1 MQQSPSPYRSPNESR
16 SVSFAVA
23 DNVVVREG
31 GVSNDVTD
39 ERLSA
44 TTTTP
49 HGASD
54 ASADRRVAAG
64 RRATE
69 LSSATGA
76 RPQTTRD
83 SVSDTMNGE
92 IETLEDLSQHYQDS
106 VPADLREANTFDWY
120 LRELYDDPRIA
131 RNAHQ
136 RVADMFDYYGTEY
149 DEDAGVVEYLM
160 ASEDPLHEGENI
172 FYGREVHESI
182 HEFVNKVKSGA
193 RGLGPEKR
201 IKLLLGP
208 VGSGKSHFDLM
219 VRRYFEDYTMR
230 DEGRMYTFRWTN
242 LCDVIRDQ
250 DPADDTVQSPMNQ
263 DPIVLLPQEQR
274 DRVIERLNEN
284 LDAPYTIRNEQSL
297 DPASEFYMDKLLAE
311 YDDDLQSVLENHV
324 EIIRLVAS
332 ENKRQCIETF
342 EPKDKKNQDETEL
355 TGDVNYS
362 KLAVYGE
369 SDPRAFDYSGAFCN
383 ANRGLFSGEELLKLQ
398 REFLY
403 DFLHASQEQTIK
415 PKNNPRIDIDQVIV
429 GRTNM
434 PEYRDK
440 KGDEKMEA
448 FNDRTKRIDF
458 PYVLEYTQEAEIY
471 RKMLRN
477 ADVPHM
483 HIEPHAMEM
492 AGLFGVLTR
501 ITEPDGERISLT
513 QKAKAYNGEID
524 DGDDV
529 DVKKLREEGESK
541 ADIAE
546 GMEGVS
552 ARFIGD
558 EIAEAIMDSTH
569 RGRDYL
575 SPLSIFTHFE
585 ENLENHGSIPEENV
599 ERYHRYLEMVRD
611 EYKERAIEDVRHALA
626 YDLDEIQRQGE
637 KYMDHVMAYI
647 DDATVR
653 DELTGREQDPD
664 EKFLR
669 SVEEKLEIPSDR
681 KDDFRQEVS
690 NWVSRRAREG
700 TSFNPQDND
709 RLRRALERKLWEDK
723 KHNINFSALV
733 SANELDDDERNAWID
748 ALEEQGYSREG
759 AREVLE
765 FAGAEV
771 AKAELET

>member
-1 MQQSPSPYRSPNESR
+1 M
-16 SVSFAVA
+16 
-23 DNVVVREG
+23 
-31 GVSNDVTD
+31 
-39 ERLSA
+39 
-44 TTTTP
+44 
-49 HGASD
+49 
-54 ASADRRVAAG
+54 
-64 RRATE
+64 
-69 LSSATGA
+69 TGE
-76 RPQTTRD
+76 
-83 SVSDTMNGE
+83 M
-92 IETLEDLSQHYQDS
+92 ETLEDLSQQYRES
-106 VPADLREANTFDWY
+106 VPGDLREAKSFGWY
-120 LRELYDDPRIA
+120 LDEVYDDPRIA

-136 RVADMFDYYGTEY
+136 RVADMFDHYGTEY

-160 ASEDPLHEGENI
+160 ASDDPVHDGENV
-172 FYGREVHESI
+172 FYGREVHEAI

-208 VGSGKSHFDLM
+208 VGSGKSHFDWM
-219 VRRYFEDYTMR
+219 VRRYFEDYTMT
-230 DEGRMYTFRWTN
+230 EAGRMYTFRWTN
-242 LCDVIRDQ
+242 LTDVIRDQ
-250 DPADDTVQSPMNQ
+250 DPADDTVESPMHQ
-263 DPIVLLPQEQR
+263 DPLVLLPQGQR
-274 DRVIERLNEN
+274 DQVIERLNES
-284 LDAPYTIRNEQSL
+284 LDAPYTIRNERSL
-297 DPASEFYMDKLLAE
+297 DPASEFYMDRLLAA
-311 YDDDLQSVLENHV
+311 YDDDLRQVIENHV

-332 ENKRQCIETF
+332 ENKRQCVETF

-362 KLAVYGE
+362 KIAIYGE

-434 PEYRDK
+434 PEYREK

-458 PYVLEYTQEAEIY
+458 PYVLEYEQEAEIY

-477 ADVPHM
+477 ADVPDM

-501 ITEPDGERISLT
+501 VEEPDGNVTLV

-529 DVKKLREEGESK
+529 DVRKLREEAEE
-541 ADIAE
+541 ATDIAE
-546 GMEGVS
+546 GMDGVS

-569 RGRDYL
+569 RGRGYL
-575 SPLSIFTHFE
+575 SPLSVFTHFE
-585 ENLENHGSIPEENV
+585 RNLENHGSIPEENV
-599 ERYHRYLEMVRD
+599 ERYLRYLELVRE
-611 EYKERAIEDVRHALA
+611 EYKERAIDDVRHALA

-647 DDATVR
+647 DDSTVE
-653 DELTGREQDPD
+653 DELTGREQEPD
-664 EKFLR
+664 ETFLR
-669 SVEEKLEIPSDR
+669 SVEEKLDVPADR

-700 TSFNPQDND
+700 RRFDPQEND

-733 SANELDDDERNAWID
+733 SANELDDEERNAWVE
-748 ALEEQGYSREG
+748 ALVDRGYSRDG
-759 AREVLE
+759 AAEVLE

-771 AKAELET
+771 AKSELEEGG

>member
-1 MQQSPSPYRSPNESR
+1 MSQNK
-16 SVSFAVA
+16 
-23 DNVVVREG
+23 
-31 GVSNDVTD
+31 
-39 ERLSA
+39 
-44 TTTTP
+44 
-49 HGASD
+49 
-54 ASADRRVAAG
+54 
-64 RRATE
+64 
-69 LSSATGA
+69 
-76 RPQTTRD
+76 
-83 SVSDTMNGE
+83 
-92 IETLEDLSQHYQDS
+92 ETLEALSQEYKDTI
-106 VPADLREANTFDWY
+106 PADLRTTRTFDWY
-120 LRELYDDPRIA
+120 LDQLYEDPRIA

-149 DEDAGVVEYLM
+149 DEDAGVVEYKI
-160 ASEDPLHEGENI
+160 ASEDPITDGENT
-172 FYGREVHESI
+172 FYGREVHEAI

-208 VGSGKSHFDLM
+208 VGSGKSDFDRQ
-219 VRRYFEDYTMR
+219 VRRYYEDYTR
-230 DEGRMYTFRWTN
+230 GDEGRMYTFRWTN
-242 LCDVIRDQ
+242 LCDVVHDQ
-250 DPADDTVQSPMNQ
+250 DPADDVVRSPMNQ
-263 DPIVLLPQEQR
+263 DPLVLLPQDQR
-274 DRVIERLNEN
+274 DRVIEDINEE
-284 LDAPYTIRNEQSL
+284 LDAPYTIRNEQDL
-297 DPASEFYMDKLLAE
+297 DPASEFYMDRLLAY
-311 YDDDLQSVLENHV
+311 YDDNLQEVLENHV
-324 EIIRLVAS
+324 EIIRFVAD
-332 ENKRQCIETF
+332 ENQRQGIETF

-362 KLAVYGE
+362 KIAIYGE

-383 ANRGLFSGEELLKLQ
+383 ANRGIFSGEELLKLQ

-458 PYVLEYTQEAEIY
+458 PYVLQYEEEAKIY

-477 ADVPHM
+477 ADLPDIQV
-483 HIEPHAMEM
+483 EPHTLEM

-501 ITEPDGERISLT
+501 IEEPDTESVELV

-524 DGDDV
+524 EADDI
-529 DVKKLREEGESK
+529 DVKKLREEAEQA
-541 ADIAE
+541 ADIRE
-546 GMEGVS
+546 GMDGVS
-552 ARFIGD
+552 PRFIGD
-558 EIAEAIMDSTH
+558 EIAEAIMDSMH
-569 RGRDYL
+569 RSRSFL
-575 SPLSIFTHFE
+575 SPLTTFNHLE
-585 ENLENHGSIPEENV
+585 GNLENHGSIDSESFDEYY
-599 ERYHRYLEMVRD
+599 RFLELVRE

-626 YDLDEIQRQGE
+626 YDMDEIQRQGE

-647 DDATVR
+647 DDDTVE
-653 DELTGREQDPD
+653 DELTGREQEPD
-664 EKFLR
+664 EQFLR
-669 SVEEKLEIPSDR
+669 SVEEKLNLPEDR

-700 TSFNPQDND
+700 DTFNPQDND

-733 SANELDDDERNAWID
+733 SSGDMDDDERNQWID
-748 ALEEQGYSREG
+748 ALIEQGYSEEG
-759 AREVLE
+759 AKEVLE

-771 AKAELET
+771 AKSEMEE

>member
-1 MQQSPSPYRSPNESR
+1 MNG
-16 SVSFAVA
+16 
-23 DNVVVREG
+23 D
-31 GVSNDVTD
+31 
-39 ERLSA
+39 
-44 TTTTP
+44 
-49 HGASD
+49 
-54 ASADRRVAAG
+54 
-64 RRATE
+64 RAT
-69 LSSATGA
+69 
-76 RPQTTRD
+76 
-83 SVSDTMNGE
+83 
-92 IETLEDLSQHYQDS
+92 LESLSQEYRES
-106 VPADLREANTFDWY
+106 VPEDLREAKSFEWY
-120 LRELYDDPRIA
+120 LDAVYEDPRIA

-136 RVADMFDYYGTEY
+136 RVADMFDHYGTDY
-149 DEDAGVVEYLM
+149 DEDAGVVEYRM
-160 ASEDPLHEGENI
+160 ASEDPLHGGENT

-193 RGLGPEKR
+193 RGLGPQKR

-208 VGSGKSHFDLM
+208 VGSGKSHFDWM
-219 VRRYFEDYTMR
+219 ARRYFEDYTAT
-230 DEGRMYTFRWTN
+230 DAGRMYTFRWTN
-242 LCDVIRDQ
+242 LGDVIRDQ
-250 DPADDTVQSPMNQ
+250 DPEDDTVVSPMNQ
-263 DPIVLLPQEQR
+263 DPLVLLPQAQR
-274 DRVIERLNEN
+274 DGVIERLNKR
-284 LDAPYTIRNEQSL
+284 LDAPYTIRNDQAL
-297 DPASEFYMDKLLAE
+297 DPASEFYLDSLLAH
-311 YDDDLQSVLENHV
+311 YDDDLQSVLENHI
-324 EIIRLVAS
+324 EIVRLVAS
-332 ENKRQCIETF
+332 ENKRQCVETF

-369 SDPRAFDYSGAFCN
+369 SDPRAFDYAGAFCN

-458 PYVLEYTQEAEIY
+458 PYVLEYDEEAEIY

-477 ADVPHM
+477 ADVPDM

-501 ITEPDGERISLT
+501 ITEPDGSVSLV

-524 DGDDV
+524 EGDDI
-529 DVKKLREEGESK
+529 DARKLRENGEES
-541 ADIAE
+541 ADIGE
-546 GMEGVS
+546 GMDGVS

-569 RGRDYL
+569 RGRSYL
-575 SPLSIFTHFE
+575 SPLSVFSHFE
-585 ENLENHGSIPEENV
+585 ANLENHGAIPEDNLD
-599 ERYHRYLEMVRD
+599 RYYRYLELVRE

-626 YDLDEIQRQGE
+626 YDLEEIQRQGE

-647 DDATVR
+647 DDDTIE
-653 DELTGREQDPD
+653 DELTGRKQDPD
-664 EKFLR
+664 ETFLR
-669 SVEEKLEIPSDR
+669 SVEEKLEIPEDR

-690 NWVSRRAREG
+690 NWVSRRARDG

-733 SANELDDDERNAWID
+733 SANELDDDERSAWID
-748 ALEEQGYSREG
+748 ALVNQGYSPEG

-771 AKAELET
+771 AKSELEG

>member
-1 MQQSPSPYRSPNESR
+1 M
-16 SVSFAVA
+16 
-23 DNVVVREG
+23 
-31 GVSNDVTD
+31 
-39 ERLSA
+39 
-44 TTTTP
+44 TT
-49 HGASD
+49 
-54 ASADRRVAAG
+54 
-64 RRATE
+64 
-69 LSSATGA
+69 
-76 RPQTTRD
+76 Q
-83 SVSDTMNGE
+83 
-92 IETLEDLSQHYQDS
+92 ETLEELSREYRDAI
-106 VPADLREANTFDWY
+106 PADLRESRPFTDY
-120 LRELYDDPRIA
+120 LDQLYDDPKIA

-149 DEDAGVVEYLM
+149 DEDAGVVEYKL
-160 ASEDPLHEGENI
+160 ASEDPVNDGENT
-172 FYGREVHESI
+172 FYGRVVHESI

-193 RGLGPEKR
+193 RGLGPQKR

-208 VGSGKSHFDLM
+208 VGSGKSDFDRQ
-219 VRRYFEDYTMR
+219 VRRYFEDYTRR

-242 LCDVIRDQ
+242 LCDVIPDQ
-250 DPADDTVQSPMNQ
+250 DPADDVVRSPMDQ
-263 DPIVLLPQEQR
+263 DPIVLLPQKQR
-274 DRVIERLNEN
+274 DRVIEDINEV
-284 LDAPYTIRNEQSL
+284 LEAPYTIRNEQSL
-297 DPASEFYMDKLLAE
+297 DPASEFYMDRLLAH
-311 YDDDLQSVLENHV
+311 YDDDLEQVLANHV
-324 EIIRLVAS
+324 EIIRLVAD
-332 ENKRQCIETF
+332 ENQRRAIETF

-362 KLAVYGE
+362 KIAVYGE

-383 ANRGLFSGEELLKLQ
+383 ANRGIFSGEELLKLQ

-434 PEYRDK
+434 PEYKDK

-458 PYVLEYTQEAEIY
+458 PYVLQYEEEARIY

-477 ADVPHM
+477 ADLPDIIV
-483 HIEPHAMEM
+483 EPHTLEM

-501 ITEPDGERISLT
+501 IEEPDTGNVTLV

-524 DGDDV
+524 EAEDI
-529 DVKKLREEGESK
+529 DVKKLRDEAEGK
-541 ADIAE
+541 ADIGE

-552 ARFIGD
+552 PRFIGD
-558 EIAEAIMDSTH
+558 EIAEAIMDSMH
-569 RGRDYL
+569 RSRDFL
-575 SPLSIFTHFE
+575 SPLTTFNHLE
-585 ENLENHGSIPEENV
+585 ENIENHGSIPEDRFET
-599 ERYHRYLEMVRD
+599 YYRYLELVRD

-626 YDLDEIQRQGE
+626 YDVDEIQRQGE

-647 DDATVR
+647 DDDTVE
-653 DELTGREQDPD
+653 DEITGREQEPD
-664 EKFLR
+664 EQFLR
-669 SVEEKLEIPSDR
+669 SVEEKLDLPEDR

-700 TSFNPQDND
+700 DTFNPQDND

-733 SANELDDDERNAWID
+733 SSGEMDDDERNQWID
-748 ALEEQGYSREG
+748 ALIEQGYSEEG

-771 AKAELET
+771 AKSEMEE

>member
-1 MQQSPSPYRSPNESR
+1 M
-16 SVSFAVA
+16 
-23 DNVVVREG
+23 
-31 GVSNDVTD
+31 
-39 ERLSA
+39 
-44 TTTTP
+44 
-49 HGASD
+49 
-54 ASADRRVAAG
+54 
-64 RRATE
+64 
-69 LSSATGA
+69 TGE
-76 RPQTTRD
+76 
-83 SVSDTMNGE
+83 M
-92 IETLEDLSQHYQDS
+92 ETLEDLSRQYRES
-106 VPADLREANTFDWY
+106 VPGDLREAKSFDWY
-120 LRELYDDPRIA
+120 LDEVYDDPRIA

-136 RVADMFDYYGTEY
+136 RVADMFDHYGTDY
-149 DEDAGVVEYLM
+149 DEDAGVVEYQM
-160 ASEDPLHEGENI
+160 ASEDPIHDGENV
-172 FYGREVHESI
+172 FYGREVHEAI

-208 VGSGKSHFDLM
+208 VGSGKSHFDWM
-219 VRRYFEDYTMR
+219 VRRYFEDYTMS
-230 DEGRMYTFRWTN
+230 DAGRMYTFRWTN
-242 LCDVIRDQ
+242 LTDVVRDQ
-250 DPADDTVQSPMNQ
+250 DPADDTVRSPMNQ
-263 DPIVLLPQEQR
+263 DPLVLLPQGQR
-274 DRVIERLNEN
+274 DKVIERLNET
-284 LDAPYTIRNEQSL
+284 LDAPYTIRNERSL
-297 DPASEFYMDKLLAE
+297 DPASEFYMDRLLAA
-311 YDDDLQSVLENHV
+311 YDDDLQQVIENHV
-324 EIIRLVAS
+324 EVVRLVAS

-362 KLAVYGE
+362 KIAIYGE

-434 PEYRDK
+434 PEYREK

-458 PYVLEYTQEAEIY
+458 PYVLEYEQEAEIY

-477 ADVPHM
+477 ADVPDM

-501 ITEPDGERISLT
+501 IVESDGNVSLV

-529 DVKKLREEGESK
+529 DVRKLREEAEEVT
-541 ADIAE
+541 DIAE
-546 GMEGVS
+546 GMDGVS

-558 EIAEAIMDSTH
+558 EIAEAIMDATH
-569 RGRDYL
+569 RGRGYL
-575 SPLSIFTHFE
+575 SPLSVFTHFE
-585 ENLENHGSIPEENV
+585 RNLENHGSIPEENV
-599 ERYHRYLEMVRD
+599 ERYHRYLELVRE
-611 EYKERAIEDVRHALA
+611 EYRERAIDDVRHALA
-626 YDLDEIQRQGE
+626 YDLDEIRRQGE

-647 DDATVR
+647 DDATVE
-653 DELTGREQDPD
+653 DELTGREQEPD
-664 EKFLR
+664 ETFLR
-669 SVEEKLEIPSDR
+669 SVEEKLDVPADR

-700 TSFNPQDND
+700 RGFDPQEND

-733 SANELDDDERNAWID
+733 SANELDDEERNAWVE
-748 ALEEQGYSREG
+748 ALVDRGYSRDG
-759 AREVLE
+759 AAEVLE

-771 AKAELET
+771 AKSELEEGG

>member
-1 MQQSPSPYRSPNESR
+1 
-16 SVSFAVA
+16 
-23 DNVVVREG
+23 
-31 GVSNDVTD
+31 
-39 ERLSA
+39 
-44 TTTTP
+44 
-49 HGASD
+49 
-54 ASADRRVAAG
+54 
-64 RRATE
+64 
-69 LSSATGA
+69 
-76 RPQTTRD
+76 
-83 SVSDTMNGE
+83 MNGE
-92 IETLEDLSQHYQDS
+92 IETLEELSQHYKES
-106 VPADLREANTFDWY
+106 MPADLREAKSFDWY
-120 LRELYDDPRIA
+120 LQELYDDPRIA

-136 RVADMFDYYGTEY
+136 RVADMFDFYGTEY
-149 DEDAGVVEYLM
+149 NEELGIVEYLM
-160 ASEDPLHEGENI
+160 ATEDEHHDGENV
-172 FYGREVHESI
+172 FYGREIHEAI

-208 VGSGKSHFDLM
+208 VGSGKSHFDWL
-219 VRRYFEDYTMR
+219 VRRYFEDYTLR
-230 DEGRMYTFRWTN
+230 DEGRMYTFRWVN
-242 LCDVIRDQ
+242 LGDIIVDQ
-250 DPADDTVQSPMNQ
+250 DPADDVVKSPMDQ
-263 DPIVLLPQEQR
+263 DPLVLLPQEQR
-274 DRVIERLNEN
+274 DVVIDQLNQV
-284 LDAPYTIRNEQSL
+284 LDAPYTIRNDQAL
-297 DPASEFYMDKLLAE
+297 DPASEFYMDKLLAH
-311 YDDDLQSVLENHV
+311 YDDDLQEVLENHV
-324 EIIRLVAS
+324 EIVRLVAS

-362 KLAVYGE
+362 KLAIYGE

-383 ANRGLFSGEELLKLQ
+383 ANRGIFSGEELLKLQ

-403 DFLHASQEQTIK
+403 DFLHATQEQTIK

-458 PYVLEYTQEAEIY
+458 PYILEYEQESNIY

-477 ADVPHM
+477 ADVPNM

-501 ITEPDGERISLT
+501 IEEPDSERISLV
-513 QKAKAYNGEID
+513 QKAKAYNGELD

-529 DVKKLREEGESK
+529 DVKKLREEGEKK

-546 GMEGVS
+546 GMYGVS

-558 EIAEAIMDSTH
+558 EIAEAIMNSTH

-575 SPLSIFTHFE
+575 SPLTLFNHFE
-585 ENLENHGSIPEENV
+585 ENLENHGSIPEENL
-599 ERYHRYLEMVRD
+599 ERYYRYLELVRE

-647 DDATVR
+647 DDATIE

-669 SVEEKLEIPSDR
+669 SVEERLDIPEDR

-733 SANELDDDERNAWID
+733 SANELDDDERNAWVD
-748 ALEEQGYSREG
+748 ALVDQGYSREG

-771 AKAELET
+771 AKAELED

>member
-1 MQQSPSPYRSPNESR
+1 MNG
-16 SVSFAVA
+16 
-23 DNVVVREG
+23 D
-31 GVSNDVTD
+31 
-39 ERLSA
+39 
-44 TTTTP
+44 
-49 HGASD
+49 
-54 ASADRRVAAG
+54 
-64 RRATE
+64 RATLE
-69 LSSATGA
+69 SLS
-76 RPQTTRD
+76 RQYK
-83 SVSDTMNGE
+83 E
-92 IETLEDLSQHYQDS
+92 S
-106 VPADLREANTFDWY
+106 VPEDLREAKSFEWY
-120 LRELYDDPRIA
+120 LDAVYDDPRIA

-136 RVADMFDYYGTEY
+136 RVADMFDHYGTDY
-149 DEDAGVVEYLM
+149 DEDAGVVEYRM
-160 ASEDPLHEGENI
+160 ASEDPLHGGENT

-193 RGLGPEKR
+193 RGLGPQKR

-208 VGSGKSHFDLM
+208 VGSGKSHFDWM
-219 VRRYFEDYTMR
+219 VRRYFEDYTVT
-230 DEGRMYTFRWTN
+230 DAGRMYTFRWTD
-242 LCDVIRDQ
+242 LGDVVRDQ
-250 DPADDTVQSPMNQ
+250 DPEDDVVVSPMNQ
-263 DPIVLLPQEQR
+263 DPLVLLPQEQR
-274 DRVIERLNEN
+274 DGVIERLNEN
-284 LDAPYTIRNEQSL
+284 LDAPYTIRNDQTL
-297 DPASEFYMDKLLAE
+297 DPASEFYLDRLLAF
-311 YDDDLQSVLENHV
+311 YDDDLQAVLENHV

-332 ENKRQCIETF
+332 ENKRQCVETF

-362 KLAVYGE
+362 KLAIYGE
-369 SDPRAFDYSGAFCN
+369 SDPRAFDYAGAFCN

-434 PEYRDK
+434 PEYREK

-458 PYVLEYTQEAEIY
+458 PYVLEYDEEAEIY

-477 ADVPHM
+477 ADVPDM
-483 HIEPHAMEM
+483 HIEPHALEM

-501 ITEPDGERISLT
+501 ITEPDGGVSLV

-524 DGDDV
+524 EGDDV
-529 DVKKLREEGESK
+529 DARKLRENGEEA
-541 ADIAE
+541 ADIGE
-546 GMEGVS
+546 GMDGVS

-569 RGRDYL
+569 RDRSYL
-575 SPLSIFTHFE
+575 SPLSVFSHFE
-585 ENLENHGSIPEENV
+585 ANLENHGSIPEDNLD
-599 ERYHRYLEMVRD
+599 RYYRYLELVRE

-626 YDLDEIQRQGE
+626 YDLEEIRRQGE

-647 DDATVR
+647 DDDTVE
-653 DELTGREQDPD
+653 DELTGREQEPD
-664 EKFLR
+664 ETFLR
-669 SVEEKLEIPSDR
+669 SVEEKLEIPEDR
-681 KDDFRQEVS
+681 KNDFRQEVS
-690 NWVSRRAREG
+690 NWVSRRARDG
-700 TSFNPQDND
+700 TSFDPQDND

-733 SANELDDDERNAWID
+733 SANELDDDERSAWID
-748 ALEEQGYSREG
+748 ALVDQGYSPEG

-771 AKAELET
+771 AKSELEG